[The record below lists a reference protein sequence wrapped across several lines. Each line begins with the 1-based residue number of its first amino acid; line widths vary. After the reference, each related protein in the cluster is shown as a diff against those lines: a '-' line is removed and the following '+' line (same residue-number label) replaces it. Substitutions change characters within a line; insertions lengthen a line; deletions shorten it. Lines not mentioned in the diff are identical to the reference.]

1 MKRLILALFAA
12 CSAFTAL
19 ADTDTITSESS
30 VSITQSLPVWM
41 PEGEAQIRF
50 EILRKGKPFGQHYVD
65 FKPDGN
71 GGFTATND
79 IDLIAKIGPI
89 TAYRYRHDSVET
101 WKDGRLIGLEGTT
114 RKEGKDLEAR
124 ARLDGGKLRVEGT
137 NFTGTYEADLMPANH
152 WNISQLISQGML
164 STEGGQLIENKV
176 ENLGRETLTIAGQE
190 IEATKFKLISDL
202 TIFLWYDDQ
211 GRWVRL
217 DFEARGQKI
226 EYILE
231 TLY

>member
-1 MKRLILALFAA
+1 MKRLILALFATCFA
-12 CSAFTAL
+12 LTAL
-19 ADTDTITSESS
+19 ADTDVVSSENSAL
-30 VSITQSLPVWM
+30 VTQDLPVWM
-41 PEGEAQIRF
+41 PEGETQIRF
-50 EILRKGKPFGQHYVD
+50 KVLRKGKPFGQHYVD

-101 WKDGRLIGLEGTT
+101 WKDGRLVGLEGST

-124 ARLDGGKLRVEGT
+124 ARLEGGKLSVEAT
-137 NFTGTYEADLMPANH
+137 NYTGSYGSDLAPANH
-152 WNISQLISQGML
+152 WNISQLTSQGML
-164 STEGGQLIENKV
+164 STEGGQLIENEV

-231 TLY
+231 ALY

>member
-1 MKRLILALFAA
+1 MKRLVLALFAT
-12 CSAFTAL
+12 CLAFGAL
-19 ADTDTITSESS
+19 ADTDTAAPENFAS
-30 VSITQSLPVWM
+30 VTQDLPVWM
-41 PEGEAQIRF
+41 PEGETQIRF
-50 EILRKGKPFGQHYVD
+50 EVLRKGKPFGQHYVD

-101 WKDGRLIGLEGTT
+101 WKDGRLVGLEGST

-124 ARLDGGKLRVEGT
+124 ARLEGDMLSVEGT
-137 NFTGTYEADLMPANH
+137 NYTGTYAPDLIPANH
-152 WNISQLISQGML
+152 WNISQLTSKGML
-164 STEGGQLIENKV
+164 STEGGQLIANEV
-176 ENLGRETLTIAGQE
+176 ENLGRDTVTIAGQQ
-190 IEATKFKLISDL
+190 IEATKFKLKSDL

-211 GRWVRL
+211 GRWVKL

-226 EYILE
+226 EYLLE
-231 TLY
+231 ALY